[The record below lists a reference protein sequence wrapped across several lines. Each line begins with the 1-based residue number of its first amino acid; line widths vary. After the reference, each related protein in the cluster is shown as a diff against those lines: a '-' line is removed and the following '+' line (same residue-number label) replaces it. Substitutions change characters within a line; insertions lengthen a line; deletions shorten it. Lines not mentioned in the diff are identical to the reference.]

1 LQKKSET
8 ILELQDI
15 NNRYRAK
22 LESQELMVNQAKQD
36 IDNLKQLMEQ
46 QMKNADIDRIAL
58 QHELTEMKR
67 RYLDQRTKLDTTEEQ
82 HRLMSSAY
90 KEICDAVEALGK
102 DITEE
107 RKKSAELEQQ
117 LQKNKISQESDI
129 EVY

>member
-1 LQKKSET
+1 MQKKSET
-8 ILELQDI
+8 ILELQEI

-36 IDNLKQLMEQ
+36 SDNLKQLMEQ

-67 RYLDQRTKLDTTEEQ
+67 RYLDQRTKLDSTEEQ

-102 DITEE
+102 DIIEE

-129 EVY
+129 EVH